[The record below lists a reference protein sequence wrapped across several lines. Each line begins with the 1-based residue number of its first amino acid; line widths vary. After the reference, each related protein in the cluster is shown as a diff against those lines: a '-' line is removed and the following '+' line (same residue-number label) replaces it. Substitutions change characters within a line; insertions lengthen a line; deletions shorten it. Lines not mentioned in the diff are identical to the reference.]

1 MALLAFFRSIVTDA
15 AQRAARTLA
24 GYLMVGSL
32 MLVGLAFLTVAGYS
46 ALSHGLGDIAAAS
59 IVGGIY
65 IAISLIAL
73 ITLQFARR

>member
-1 MALLAFFRSIVTDA
+1 
-15 AQRAARTLA
+15 
-24 GYLMVGSL
+24 MVGSL
-32 MLVGLAFLTVAGYS
+32 MSVGLAFLTVAGYS